1 MSPSNDKRAL
11 NQAFGD
17 EMTRGLELVLTPLLF
32 GGLGYLVDRV
42 AGTSPWFTVAFGTF
56 ALVGMVVKMWFGYD
70 AEMRAMESA
79 GRWARRT
86 QGNDAPDAPEVRD
99 LWATRKAQD
108 A

>member
-32 GGLGYLVDRV
+32 GGVGYLVDRA
-42 AGTSPWFTVAFGTF
+42 AGTSPWCTVAFGVF

-70 AEMRAMESA
+70 AEMRAIEST

-86 QGNDAPDAPEVRD
+86 DGADAPAEPEILD